1 MIEPRDVVLGILGAA
16 AALGGLELVFLGI
29 IIAAYQSYPGGVP
42 HPVVTPYRV
51 AGGALFGTFA
61 LSLVAVATCVA
72 WLALGGP
79 AALYGWTLGLFIAQL
94 VAVLGSA
101 GWTTR
106 LVLFQ

>member
-1 MIEPRDVVLGILGAA
+1 MIEPKDVVLGILGAA

-42 HPVVTPYRV
+42 QPVVTPYRV
-51 AGGALFGTFA
+51 AGVALFGTFA

-79 AALYGWTLGLFIAQL
+79 SGLYGWTVGLFMAQL
-94 VAVLGSA
+94 LAVLISA
-101 GWTTR
+101 GWATR
-106 LVLFQ
+106 MVLRG